1 MLSFQYLVVA
11 KHQTLNRARYILILG
26 PFCKKKTNATF
37 PKFSGPLASFLMQK
51 TSYRK
56 VCLLGAVLSSIGL
69 SALPFTPNI
78 PYMIAFYGIITG
90 SCDNLLIH
98 QFKFMIKYSILF
110 YFLGWGGGQY
120 FHLVFTFVFI
130 FILKLSLNVIL
141 HSFSY

>member
-1 MLSFQYLVVA
+1 MLIFQYLVVA

-98 QFKFMIKYSILF
+98 QFKFTINYSILF
-110 YFLGWGGGQY
+110 FGGGGN
-120 FHLVFTFVFI
+120 I
-130 FILKLSLNVIL
+130 FIWFLLL
-141 HSFSY
+141 FSYLF

>member
-1 MLSFQYLVVA
+1 
-11 KHQTLNRARYILILG
+11 
-26 PFCKKKTNATF
+26 
-37 PKFSGPLASFLMQK
+37 MQK

-98 QFKFMIKYSILF
+98 QFKFTIKYSILF
-110 YFLGWGGGQY
+110 YLFFFGGGAIFSFDFY
-120 FHLVFTFVFI
+120 FCFHIYSKTILECNFTFVFI
-130 FILKLSLNVIL
+130 LTHIDFININSNNIVEVDNICRI
-141 HSFSY
+141 HIRVTISTFSEIINSNINSQAKRH